1 MKMKNAYTK
10 PDIQLVVISPVDL
23 LNGSD
28 VLIDGSE
35 LFENE

>member
-1 MKMKNAYTK
+1 MKNSYSK
-10 PDIQLVVISPVDL
+10 PEIQLVVISLNDL

-28 VLIDGSE
+28 VLIDGSD